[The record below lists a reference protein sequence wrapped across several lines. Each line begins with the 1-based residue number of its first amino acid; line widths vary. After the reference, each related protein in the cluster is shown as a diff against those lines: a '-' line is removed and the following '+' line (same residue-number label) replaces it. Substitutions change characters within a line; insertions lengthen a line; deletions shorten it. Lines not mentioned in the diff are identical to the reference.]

1 MIKERLTQLIVDLD
15 KAGFNNAEGTKP
27 DFKTIIVREK
37 LYYAL
42 QEELGVPLEQ
52 RARRSFRFGFVT
64 VALGK

>member
-1 MIKERLTQLIVDLD
+1 MIKEQLTNLIVALD
-15 KAGFNNAEGTKP
+15 QAGFNNEEGTKP

-37 LYYAL
+37 LYNAL
-42 QEELGVPLEQ
+42 QEELGVPVEQ